1 MPTFLIRG
9 SYFVICVSAALLIAG
24 CGSSGPERYGVS
36 GTVKYKGEPI
46 KMGTI
51 SFRADDGSTGGAQI
65 KDGQYDIPAAGG
77 LTPGKYRVAINYPD
91 PKAPKPREDEPPGE
105 VVEVR
110 DLLPDKYHNNTEL
123 IADIKAESNKVDYDL
138 K

>member
-1 MPTFLIRG
+1 MQSLLFRG
-9 SYFVICVSAALLIAG
+9 CLVGSCILGGLAVAG
-24 CGSSGPERYGVS
+24 CGSSGPTRYGVS

-65 KDGQYDIPAAGG
+65 KDGHYDIPAAGG
-77 LTPGKYRVAINYPD
+77 LTPGKYRVAISYPD

-105 VVEVR
+105 VIEAR
-110 DLLPDKYHNNTEL
+110 DLLPDKYHKNTEL
-123 IADIKAESNKVDYDL
+123 TADIKAEANKVDYDL